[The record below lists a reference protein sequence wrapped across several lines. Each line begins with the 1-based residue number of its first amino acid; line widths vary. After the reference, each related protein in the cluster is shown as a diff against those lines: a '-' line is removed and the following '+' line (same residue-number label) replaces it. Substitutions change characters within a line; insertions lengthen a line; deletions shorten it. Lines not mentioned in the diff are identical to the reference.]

1 LTREEEKRTNE
12 RKGIETESSVQSPHS
27 PSSRRGGTTP
37 PSQSRG
43 KRDTEREFS
52 SPVEYPRATATPV
65 NAEALSKSTTVK
77 LATVLPGREEERPK
91 KRSQRRGGSAF
102 YVRASLRPRP
112 GRSGLRSPRFSP
124 HSPVVFRE
132 GVGSKT
138 LYFGS
143 SRMTPMLS
151 FFAFAFAPQP
161 SARQTSTIYKLR
173 AAETECFAS
182 SVPALVLPSFA
193 RVSTDPALT
202 NLF

>member
-1 LTREEEKRTNE
+1 MTREEEKRTNE
-12 RKGIETESSVQSPHS
+12 TRVVSPEPTFTIIAQSRDRASIAIPRKE
-27 PSSRRGGTTP
+27 
-37 PSQSRG
+37 SQS
-43 KRDTEREFS
+43 KFS

-77 LATVLPGREEERPK
+77 LATVLPGTEEERTK
-91 KRSQRRGGSAF
+91 KRSQRREGSAF
-102 YVRASLRPRP
+102 SVRASPRPRP
-112 GRSGLRSPRFSP
+112 GRSRLRSPRFSP

-132 GVGSKT
+132 GEGSKT

-182 SVPALVLPSFA
+182 SVPALVFPSFA
-193 RVSTDPALT
+193 RVSTDPLSPLLT
-202 NLF
+202 TGSG